1 MDLCSSKTQRQSEPA
16 LTESQAEDSS
26 KDSGFLSEL
35 EAETEWSDQVS
46 CEEETC
52 LPSSSRSEASI
63 CVPSSSEPSPAGVEG
78 RTSSEFP
85 VSPHPSFAESSVSFS
100 PLSGHCSS
108 EASGEVCSRFED
120 ATDPVPEPQNTQPA
134 PLLRLLPSQ
143 SESLESNEA
152 LAPMLDLYIFESDFS
167 LSQAV
172 DPLGIPCP
180 EFCPLSQA
188 EEVQLDRGG
197 DACVSMCNSE
207 GIQTQCHCGFS
218 QERAGEGDVSE
229 EDREKELWPL
239 DVNACEGDFISIKT
253 VRSRE
258 VDPRCDSPDDLW
270 LDACQYLTDEDAD
283 DQKTS
288 YSEMSRG
295 HSALSV
301 PSVPPQVSG
310 FSLDGNKGIGWC
322 SNDNRGWRPPIE
334 RWPSADSWA
343 SALSD
348 LTGFADTLPEDFT
361 AAFAEVGAEIDALT
375 QALETDKAFEEFERS
390 QEYQEIE
397 QEGAKLSM
405 GVQDQPLKTQSIPG
419 SSIES
424 KQSCLTLCFEAGE
437 PKLHDVFYESVS
449 TTQKSEEI
457 LQIEETSGKYSKAE
471 DISSLDAS
479 GVIDND
485 PIRLNITEETD
496 LNVPGELLLEKV
508 CYCLFLHCSSLV
520 KIKCY
525 KQLL

>member
-1 MDLCSSKTQRQSEPA
+1 
-16 LTESQAEDSS
+16 
-26 KDSGFLSEL
+26 
-35 EAETEWSDQVS
+35 
-46 CEEETC
+46 
-52 LPSSSRSEASI
+52 
-63 CVPSSSEPSPAGVEG
+63 
-78 RTSSEFP
+78 
-85 VSPHPSFAESSVSFS
+85 
-100 PLSGHCSS
+100 
-108 EASGEVCSRFED
+108 
-120 ATDPVPEPQNTQPA
+120 
-134 PLLRLLPSQ
+134 
-143 SESLESNEA
+143 
-152 LAPMLDLYIFESDFS
+152 MLDLYIFESDFS

-188 EEVQLDRGG
+188 EEGQLDRGG

-283 DQKTS
+283 DQEHLDNTS

-301 PSVPPQVSG
+301 PSVPAQVSD

-322 SNDNRGWRPPIE
+322 GDDNRGWRPPIE

-348 LTGFADTLPEDFT
+348 LTGFADALPEDFT

-375 QALETDKAFEEFERS
+375 QALEKDKTFEEFERS
-390 QEYQEIE
+390 QEYQRIE
-397 QEGAKLSM
+397 QEGEKLIM

-419 SSIES
+419 SSIQSE
-424 KQSCLTLCFEAGE
+424 QSCFTLCFEAGE

-457 LQIEETSGKYSKAE
+457 LQIEAPSGKYDKGE
-471 DISSLDAS
+471 DITCLDAGGVVS
-479 GVIDND
+479 GDD
-485 PIRLNITEETD
+485 DQIRLNITEETD
-496 LNVPGELLLEKV
+496 LNISEELLLEKV
-508 CYCLFLHCSSLV
+508 C
-520 KIKCY
+520 CY
-525 KQLL
+525 LLLC